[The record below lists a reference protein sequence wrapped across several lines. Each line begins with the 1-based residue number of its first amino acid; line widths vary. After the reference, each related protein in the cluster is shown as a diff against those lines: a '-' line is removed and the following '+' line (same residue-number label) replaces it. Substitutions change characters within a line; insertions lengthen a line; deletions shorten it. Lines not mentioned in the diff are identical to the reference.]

1 MDRAKRKK
9 AKRNIPFRFI
19 FDELSLRSEGKDAYV
34 GLWTERVRW
43 TRGEDW
49 EWGHRSIEIVSWAT
63 SKLYGGQLHVVITLH
78 SSSVD
83 SHWLSLFPQ
92 SVKRTKIFQH
102 LQWKTLINIEL
113 FSRSLLFTIWKI
125 FKMIRSFEQKIIS
138 RSIKNWFLVFIGCQI
153 VCFFFLFIFRKPYRI
168 LLSIRNTYMYR

>member
-9 AKRNIPFRFI
+9 AKKNIPFRFI
-19 FDELSLRSEGKDAYV
+19 FDGLSLRSEGKDAYV

-63 SKLYGGQLHVVITLH
+63 SKLCGGQLHVITLH

-92 SVKRTKIFQH
+92 SVKRTKIFQY
-102 LQWKTLINIEL
+102 LQWKTLINIKL
-113 FSRSLLFTIWKI
+113 FLRSLLFTILKI
-125 FKMIRSFEQKIIS
+125 FEMIRLFERRKSYLDRSKID
-138 RSIKNWFLVFIGCQI
+138 
-153 VCFFFLFIFRKPYRI
+153 FLFSLDAKSFVSSSCLFFTSHIEY
-168 LLSIRNTYMYR
+168 SYQ